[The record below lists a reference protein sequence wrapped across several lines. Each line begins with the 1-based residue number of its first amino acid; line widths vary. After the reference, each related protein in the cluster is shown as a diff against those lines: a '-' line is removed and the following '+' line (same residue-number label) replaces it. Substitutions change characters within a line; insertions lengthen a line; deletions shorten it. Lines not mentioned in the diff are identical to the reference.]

1 MAFNVPF
8 VVQTIIVSGPLSG
21 GQINIRKAV
30 ISIAA
35 ASLAVSVVPATA
47 GETVARETPP
57 KLLPL
62 QPIIVP
68 IINSDRIEGA
78 LHVSVVMSAASD
90 VALAGLT
97 EREPKLRAAL
107 VAELIEFSRLY
118 VSTQMPVNAAQ
129 LRTLL
134 TNASRAQDKD
144 VADVLIVEISA
155 MA

>member
-1 MAFNVPF
+1 M
-8 VVQTIIVSGPLSG
+8 
-21 GQINIRKAV
+21 

-35 ASLAVSVVPATA
+35 ASLAVSVVPAAA
-47 GETVARETPP
+47 GEAVARETPP

-78 LHVSVVMSAASD
+78 LHVSLVLSAASD
-90 VALAGLT
+90 VGLERLT

-118 VSTQMPVNAAQ
+118 ASTQMPVNAAQ

-134 TNASRAQDKD
+134 TNASRAQDKE

>member
-1 MAFNVPF
+1 M
-8 VVQTIIVSGPLSG
+8 
-21 GQINIRKAV
+21 
-30 ISIAA
+30 
-35 ASLAVSVVPATA
+35 
-47 GETVARETPP
+47 
-57 KLLPL
+57 
-62 QPIIVP
+62 P

-90 VALAGLT
+90 VALAELT

-107 VAELIEFSRLY
+107 IAELIEFSRLY